1 MGIDGENRE
10 YQDCGVMVD
19 EFPQMG
25 KCCRKKEKSAVNA
38 YKKICIWCS
47 IWTSLPD
54 GASLK
59 TATIF
64 ECARLGYGR
73 RIKE

>member
-1 MGIDGENRE
+1 MDIDGENRE
-10 YQDCGVMVD
+10 YKDCGVRAD
-19 EFPQMG
+19 EFPFMG
-25 KCCRKKEKSAVNA
+25 KCCCKKEKLALNTFE
-38 YKKICIWCS
+38 KICLWCS

-64 ECARLGYGR
+64 ECVRLGYVR